1 MTNIIGKNV
10 KALRESIGFT
20 QANIATFL
28 NVDQSMISKIENG
41 EEILSIDR
49 LEKLSCLFGVTVEEI
64 EKDIIKEPSLLTKY
78 KVNELIIENME
89 AFSAINKIAMNVTFM
104 DELLNEKTNNWL
116 YEFTNTTL
124 KYVLFFQNTE
134 TKSFKTPKMIKKI

>member
-28 NVDQSMISKIENG
+28 NVDQSMISKVEKG
-41 EEILSIDR
+41 EKTLSIDM

-78 KVNELIIENME
+78 KANELIIENME

-104 DELLNEKTNNWL
+104 DELLNEKTNN
-116 YEFTNTTL
+116 
-124 KYVLFFQNTE
+124 
-134 TKSFKTPKMIKKI
+134 

>member
-1 MTNIIGKNV
+1 MANIIGKNI

-28 NVDQSMISKIENG
+28 NVDQSMISKVEKG
-41 EEILSIDR
+41 EKTLSIDM

-64 EKDIIKEPSLLTKY
+64 EKDIINEPSLLTKY
-78 KVNELIIENME
+78 KANELIIENME

-104 DELLNEKTNNWL
+104 DELLNEKTNN
-116 YEFTNTTL
+116 
-124 KYVLFFQNTE
+124 
-134 TKSFKTPKMIKKI
+134 

>member
-28 NVDQSMISKIENG
+28 NLDQSMISKVEKG
-41 EEILSIDR
+41 EKTLSIDM
-49 LEKLSCLFGVTVEEI
+49 LEKLSCLFGATVEEI

-78 KVNELIIENME
+78 KANELIIENME

-134 TKSFKTPKMIKKI
+134 ND

>member
-28 NVDQSMISKIENG
+28 NLDQSMISKVEKG
-41 EEILSIDR
+41 EKTLSIDM
-49 LEKLSCLFGVTVEEI
+49 LEKLSCLFGATVEEI

-78 KVNELIIENME
+78 KANELIIENNME

-104 DELLNEKTNNWL
+104 DELLNEKTNN
-116 YEFTNTTL
+116 
-124 KYVLFFQNTE
+124 
-134 TKSFKTPKMIKKI
+134 

>member
-1 MTNIIGKNV
+1 MTNIIGKNI

-28 NVDQSMISKIENG
+28 NVDQSMISKVEKG
-41 EEILSIDR
+41 EETLSIDR
-49 LEKLSCLFGVTVEEI
+49 LEKLSCLFGVTVEEM

-78 KVNELIIENME
+78 KANELIIENME

-134 TKSFKTPKMIKKI
+134 AKSFKTPKMIKKI

>member
-28 NVDQSMISKIENG
+28 NVDQSKISKVENG

-78 KVNELIIENME
+78 KANELIIENME

-134 TKSFKTPKMIKKI
+134 ND

>member
-28 NVDQSMISKIENG
+28 NVDQSMISKVENG

-78 KVNELIIENME
+78 KANELIIENME

-104 DELLNEKTNNWL
+104 DELLNEKTNN
-116 YEFTNTTL
+116 
-124 KYVLFFQNTE
+124 
-134 TKSFKTPKMIKKI
+134 